1 MQIDYYLVLQM
12 FDSHHVR
19 ILEQVAAIAAMCVQT
34 KAEYRP
40 LMTDVVQSLI
50 PIANTTPAMSCTSTP
65 LRPLH
70 HVIYMNPHCANK
82 T

>member
-1 MQIDYYLVLQM
+1 M
-12 FDSHHVR
+12 FASHHNTQ
-19 ILEQVAAIAAMCVQT
+19 ILEQVAAIAAMCIQT

-50 PIANTTPAMSCTSTP
+50 PIAARTTPAMSCISTP

-70 HVIYMNPHCANK
+70 HVIYMSPHCANK